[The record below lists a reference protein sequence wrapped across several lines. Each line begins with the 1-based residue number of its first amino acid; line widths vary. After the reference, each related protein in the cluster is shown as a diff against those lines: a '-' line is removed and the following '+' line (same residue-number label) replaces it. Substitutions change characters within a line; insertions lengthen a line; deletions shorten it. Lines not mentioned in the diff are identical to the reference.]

1 MKSNPKPRG
10 ELEILLIVL
19 GVLCLGLGA
28 ALAVQQPVLLLG
40 VLLLAAVAGVL
51 LALWGG
57 GLRSAIARYLSGDV
71 FEGSS
76 VQFSLAGLPN
86 PVLLLGGKTVLWYN
100 DAFRQALLDDEDYVL
115 QPVSRVLP
123 GLELHSA
130 CQPGGQSLEC
140 KGCRWWVFS
149 SPSDKDRSL
158 AVVHLVDVTD
168 VSAQA
173 AEYRASRP
181 VYMLFQVDGSDVLL
195 ENLRESERAR
205 LLEGVNLLLEHYIGR
220 TTGFLLPGGQHPL
233 CGRGGRAA
241 SHRDDRRASLIFWT
255 KCGRWMRTWA

>member
-19 GVLCLGLGA
+19 GVLCLGLGT

-100 DAFRQALLDDEDYVL
+100 DAFRQA
-115 QPVSRVLP
+115 P
-123 GLELHSA
+123 
-130 CQPGGQSLEC
+130 
-140 KGCRWWVFS
+140 
-149 SPSDKDRSL
+149 
-158 AVVHLVDVTD
+158 
-168 VSAQA
+168 
-173 AEYRASRP
+173 
-181 VYMLFQVDGSDVLL
+181 
-195 ENLRESERAR
+195 LRE
-205 LLEGVNLLLEHYIGR
+205 
-220 TTGFLLPGGQHPL
+220 TT
-233 CGRGGRAA
+233 RSAA
-241 SHRDDRRASLIFWT
+241 A
-255 KCGRWMRTWA
+255 